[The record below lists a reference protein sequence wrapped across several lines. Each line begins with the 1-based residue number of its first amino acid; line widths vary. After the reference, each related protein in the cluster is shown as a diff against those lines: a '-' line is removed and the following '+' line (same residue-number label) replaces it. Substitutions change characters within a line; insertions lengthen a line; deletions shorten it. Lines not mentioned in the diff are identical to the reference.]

1 MICLYTIII
10 NPTSGGGAALKLLPQ
25 IEALLADKKLEY
37 CTKIAATP
45 EEASEF
51 AHLAA
56 QNGSEGVIAAGGDGT
71 LSRIIN
77 GLAHSDTPLIFAPCG
92 TGNDFVRSLKLP
104 KDPIKALRCQ
114 LDARVSRID
123 LGKVNDTYFLNVS
136 GTGFDV
142 DVLRQAEKY
151 KSKFTGLRAYLCG
164 LFDAIKHFKPMT
176 AMISIDGAPEEKLSF
191 TILSVGNGRYFGGGM
206 KAVPDAK
213 VNDGLFDMI
222 AIRPVKKS
230 TIFMLV
236 FLFVAGLHVKVGLGK
251 LHRCKKMLLRCPD
264 ATINIDGELIN
275 MDAAEFSIQE
285 NALAVKIPSLA
296 K

>member
-1 MICLYTIII
+1 MYTIIV
-10 NPTSGGGAALKLLPQ
+10 NPTSGGGAALKRLPE
-25 IEALLADKKLEY
+25 IEAVLKEKNVSY
-37 CTKIAATP
+37 RKKIAETP
-45 EEASEF
+45 EEATEF
-51 AHLAA
+51 AHMATKD
-56 QNGSEGVIAAGGDGT
+56 GSEGVIAVGGDGT
-71 LSRIIN
+71 LSRIVN
-77 GLAHSDTPLIFAPCG
+77 GLAHSTTPVIFVACG
-92 TGNDFVRSLKLP
+92 TGNDFVKSLKLP

-114 LDARVSRID
+114 LEAPASMID

-151 KSKFTGLRAYLCG
+151 KAKHTGLRAYLYG

-176 AMISIDGAPEEKLSF
+176 AMISVDGSPEEKLSF
-191 TILSVGNGRYFGGGM
+191 TILSIGNGRYFGGGM

-222 AIRPVKKS
+222 AVRPVKKS

-236 FLFVAGLHVKVGLGK
+236 FIFILGKHVKVGLGK
-251 LHRCKKMLLRCPD
+251 LKRCKNIRLHCPG
-264 ATINIDGELIN
+264 ATINIDGELTG
-275 MDAAEFSIQE
+275 MDTAEFSIQE
-285 NALAVKIPSLA
+285 NAIAVKIPSLA